1 MNLPVIYFSK
11 TSIFTLFKSIYYAL
25 FILLVPWQYIMK
37 QEGGW
42 QDFQATA
49 EYYGRVLQS
58 KVELYNI
65 NSITG
70 YLSFE
75 VVWDYLMIFL
85 TSVFGNPEIGLR
97 IISFLILFIWGIFL
111 FKRMPLI
118 WALLFLINP
127 LSIDISMSIIRNG
140 FAWSLILYARYVASN
155 KLIKYSFYLISPFI
169 HVSSLGM
176 IFLMIV
182 DETIKRTTNSKK
194 LAIILMGFAG
204 ISLGIMLTIGSQ
216 ILSSFLSDGRLSSDY
231 VRGGG
236 SVLQALFFIIL
247 LGVQISSSKD
257 YVYNNLFTIGLLFW
271 YLTMNPFIP
280 WSYRL
285 WSASIPLI
293 AYSIWKMPLKS
304 RQFILFLWFGNL
316 ILWYLYWSKLFDIWY
331 PL

>member
-1 MNLPVIYFSK
+1 
-11 TSIFTLFKSIYYAL
+11 
-25 FILLVPWQYIMK
+25 
-37 QEGGW
+37 
-42 QDFQATA
+42 
-49 EYYGRVLQS
+49 
-58 KVELYNI
+58 
-65 NSITG
+65 
-70 YLSFE
+70 
-75 VVWDYLMIFL
+75 
-85 TSVFGNPEIGLR
+85 
-97 IISFLILFIWGIFL
+97 
-111 FKRMPLI
+111 
-118 WALLFLINP
+118 
-127 LSIDISMSIIRNG
+127 
-140 FAWSLILYARYVASN
+140 
-155 KLIKYSFYLISPFI
+155 
-169 HVSSLGM
+169 M